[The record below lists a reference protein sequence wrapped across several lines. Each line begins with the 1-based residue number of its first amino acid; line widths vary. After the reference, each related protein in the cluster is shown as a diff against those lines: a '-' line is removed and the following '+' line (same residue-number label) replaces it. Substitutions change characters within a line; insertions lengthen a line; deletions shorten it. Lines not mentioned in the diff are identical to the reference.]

1 MSELSLALQLPKCLS
16 YERILKFH
24 THSQAY
30 GALQNRNIMEN
41 QQSEIRPR
49 EPGFEGLTEKD
60 ISRISISGVETWSN
74 SDFAKAADTAH
85 SPSVNHPPGCVFAA
99 VSHGIFT
106 LPCKACPLNVQFV
119 DEDMKAWE
127 LSDHTVRG
135 ATESRFRLR
144 GLPPGHKL
152 STQPCPAPSER
163 SA

>member
-106 LPCKACPLNVQFV
+106 LPCKACPLRRGR
-119 DEDMKAWE
+119 EG
-127 LSDHTVRG
+127 LGTVRSHSPWSDGVKIQTQRSASG
-135 ATESRFRLR
+135 AQALHPA
-144 GLPPGHKL
+144 L
-152 STQPCPAPSER
+152 PCPQ
-163 SA
+163 